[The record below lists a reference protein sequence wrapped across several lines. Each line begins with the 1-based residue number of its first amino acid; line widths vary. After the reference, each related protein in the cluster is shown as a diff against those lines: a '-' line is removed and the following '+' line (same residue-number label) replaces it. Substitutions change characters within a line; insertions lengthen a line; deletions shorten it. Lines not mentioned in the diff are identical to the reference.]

1 MEAHPAE
8 FAYDFRSRFNLSF
21 EAIGSTVSLLEAV
34 YLVAMLLRD
43 PTSWLQA
50 AHRDWKN
57 PVSQEWMITANTYD
71 LLMKVNSKTKPKP
84 YPRPWPADNVS
95 TIGSNQRL
103 SRATVL
109 ERLESMNPKED

>member
-50 AHRDWKN
+50 AHRALRVLIWRS
-57 PVSQEWMITANTYD
+57 PV
-71 LLMKVNSKTKPKP
+71 
-84 YPRPWPADNVS
+84 PRHRQAV
-95 TIGSNQRL
+95 
-103 SRATVL
+103 
-109 ERLESMNPKED
+109 